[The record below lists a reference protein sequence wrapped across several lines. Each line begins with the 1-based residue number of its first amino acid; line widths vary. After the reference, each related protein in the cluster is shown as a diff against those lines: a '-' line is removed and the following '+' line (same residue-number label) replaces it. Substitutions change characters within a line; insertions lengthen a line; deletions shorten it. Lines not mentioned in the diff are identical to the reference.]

1 MPGKDGKR
9 KVVRKA
15 RVPRQPKPPAFPCTA
30 RAWWDAMPVY
40 GSDGNTRFAL
50 LMRACGCC
58 VSADSQRELPY
69 VGLSLWAK
77 RAVKRA
83 YYAARASHQRG
94 VSA

>member
-30 RAWWDAMPVY
+30 GAWW
-40 GSDGNTRFAL
+40 SAL
-50 LMRACGCC
+50 EYAQRKALVG
-58 VSADSQRELPY
+58 VSGRLLIGRNYPA
-69 VGLSLWAK
+69 LSLWAR

-83 YYAARASHQRG
+83 YYAARANHQRG